1 MDVMP
6 DSEMLPPS
14 LTQRLLLRCGGGLA
28 ALTGGIAMAGWLLA
42 IPQLASLGQGL
53 IPMAPSTAILFIA
66 FGAVFLLPS
75 QSRSRLP
82 SLSIFAAGG
91 CISLALLVLSLRG
104 VFLDIEQLGFHTLG
118 AVGGTPIGH
127 MSPIT
132 AGTFLLFSLA
142 APPILTTRST
152 RLWLAKTAW
161 WIAIMIT
168 AVYVMLVLA
177 YLFGTPM
184 FYSGGFIPPAATT
197 SLAFLALGTALLALA
212 LPVVWPETDSHDLGE
227 RFFSHALIMVFL
239 FLAAGIISAG
249 FFYHRKHE
257 KQYLT
262 EIERQ
267 LSAIADLKKVELQ
280 LWREER
286 LEDAG
291 LFHHNSAFQNL
302 VKSVIEHPG
311 DVRAHRD
318 IMAWLDRLQSTRSYN
333 RIVLLD
339 ARARS
344 RLSLPG
350 NNAGP
355 VSPYLR
361 QKALEALQ
369 MRRVL
374 FVDFY
379 RNEFDHQ
386 IYLSILVPLFDPAQ
400 SGDALGVLE
409 IRIDPYTYLYPFLQN
424 WPTSSATAETLLVR
438 REGNGVLF
446 LNELKFRKH
455 AALTLAFPPERTEIP
470 AVMAASGREGI
481 VRGIDYR
488 GHAVLAELRGIP
500 DSPWHL
506 VTRMDVDEVYAPL
519 REQLWITVLLVSAM
533 LVSAGT
539 GVGFVWRQQSS
550 RFYRNR
556 YEAELERLKL
566 EERLIRIAANVPGA
580 IFQYQ
585 LQPGGSACL
594 PYASSGLEEL
604 YGISPGQVIRD
615 DAALLAAVHRDDRD
629 RLSASIRESART
641 LSAWHNEHRVVHPE
655 RGEIWVEG
663 NATPERK
670 PDGSVLLHGFLTDIT
685 GRKEKEREIDKKNRE
700 LERFTYTVSHD
711 LKSPLVTIKT
721 FLGYLQEDLTQPDTP
736 RVQQDMGFM
745 HAAADKMAQL
755 LDELLELSR
764 VGRLTTPP
772 QAAPFRD
779 LAREAVQLD
788 AGRISAG
795 GVVVEIADSAVVLWG
810 DRPRLVEIWQ
820 NLVENACK
828 FMGSQEH
835 PRIEIGVEERGRE
848 TLFFVRDNGIGID
861 PRFHTKVFGLFE
873 KLEAAGEGT
882 GMGLT
887 LVKRIVELYDGDIR
901 VESAGDG
908 SGATFFFT
916 LPAAI
921 KQSEIA
927 ADGHQAA
934 AVMI

>member
-1 MDVMP
+1 MNVPP
-6 DSEMLPPS
+6 DSEIRPSS
-14 LTQRLLLRCGGGLA
+14 LTQRLLVRLGGGLA
-28 ALTGGIAMAGWLLA
+28 ALIGGIAMAGWLLTM
-42 IPQLASLGQGL
+42 PRLASLGQGL

-66 FGAVFLLPS
+66 FGAVFLLPG

-82 SLSIFAAGG
+82 GLSILAAGG
-91 CISLALLVLSLRG
+91 CISLALLALSLSG
-104 VFLDIEQLGFHTLG
+104 VFLDIEHLGFHTLG
-118 AVGGTPIGH
+118 AVDGTPIGH

-142 APPILTTRST
+142 VPAILTTRGT
-152 RLWLAKTAW
+152 RLWQAKAAW
-161 WIAIMIT
+161 WIAILIT
-168 AVYVMLVLA
+168 AVYVMLILA

-212 LPVVWPETDSHDLGE
+212 LPVVWPETDSRDLGE
-227 RFFSHALIMVFL
+227 RFFSHALIVVFL

-262 EIERQ
+262 EIECQ
-267 LSAIADLKKVELQ
+267 LSAIADLKKGELQ

-286 LEDAG
+286 LADAA
-291 LFHHNSAFQNL
+291 LFHHNIAFENL
-302 VKSVIEHPG
+302 VKSIIEQPG
-311 DVRAHRD
+311 TRQAQRDVT
-318 IMAWLDRLQSTRSYN
+318 AWLGRLQSKRNYN
-333 RIVLLD
+333 RVALLD
-339 ARARS
+339 ARGRS

-350 NNAGP
+350 GSAEP
-355 VSPYLR
+355 VSPHLR
-361 QKALEALQ
+361 QKALEALHT
-369 MRRVL
+369 RRVL
-374 FVDFY
+374 FADFY
-379 RNEFDHQ
+379 RNEFDHK
-386 IYLSILVPLFDPAQ
+386 IYLSILVPLFDSAHA
-400 SGDALGVLE
+400 GNALGVLE
-409 IRIDPYTYLYPFLQN
+409 IRIDPYTYLYPFIQN

-438 REGNGVLF
+438 REGNSVLF
-446 LNELKFRKH
+446 LNELKFRRH
-455 AALTLAFPPERTEIP
+455 AALTLGFPLERTEIP
-470 AVMAASGREGI
+470 AVMAALGREGI
-481 VRGIDYR
+481 VRGSDYR
-488 GHAVLAELRGIP
+488 GHAVLAALRGIP

-506 VTRMDVDEVYAPL
+506 VTRMDIDEVYAPL

-550 RFYRNR
+550 RYYRNR

-585 LQPGGSACL
+585 LQPDGSACL
-594 PYASSGLEEL
+594 PYASSGLEVL
-604 YGISPGQVIRD
+604 YGIQPGQVIRD
-615 DAALLAAVHRDDRD
+615 DAALLDAIHPEDRD
-629 RLSASIRESART
+629 RVSASIRESAGS
-641 LSAWHNEHRVVHPE
+641 LSAWYSEHRVLHPE
-655 RGEIWVEG
+655 RGAIWVEG

-685 GRKEKEREIDKKNRE
+685 GRKEKEREIEKKNRE

-721 FLGYLQEDLTQPDTP
+721 FLGYLREDLTRPGNP

-755 LDELLELSR
+755 LDELLELTR
-764 VGRLTTPP
+764 VGRLDNPP
-772 QAAPFRD
+772 QAVAFRD

-788 AGRISAG
+788 AGRISAR
-795 GVVVEIADSAVVLWG
+795 GVVVAIADSPVVLWG

-828 FMGSQEH
+828 FMGNQEH
-835 PRIEIGVEERGRE
+835 PRVEIGVEERGRE

-861 PRFHTKVFGLFE
+861 PRFHAKVFGLFE

-887 LVKRIVELYDGDIR
+887 LVKRIVELYDGEIR

-908 SGATFFFT
+908 TGATFYFT

-921 KQSEIA
+921 RQQQNN
-927 ADGHQAA
+927 G
-934 AVMI
+934 